1 MKIVIMLPKTK
12 ITGLKEIS
20 KRKRSLTH
28 THTHPLYTPAH
39 MRTNTSRGRWSDLEV
54 THMGIF
60 QINNSINKNS
70 NDIQKEKFVRVKI
83 STKGK

>member
-28 THTHPLYTPAH
+28 TLSTHPHTCAQTQAEAGGVTYKLLTWASFKLIILLI
-39 MRTNTSRGRWSDLEV
+39 RTAMTSRRKSL
-54 THMGIF
+54 
-60 QINNSINKNS
+60 
-70 NDIQKEKFVRVKI
+70 
-83 STKGK
+83 

>member
-20 KRKRSLTH
+20 KRKHSLTH
-28 THTHPLYTPAH
+28 TLSTHPHTCAQ
-39 MRTNTSRGRWSDLEV
+39 TQAEAGGV
-54 THMGIF
+54 TYKLLTWASFF

-70 NDIQKEKFVRVKI
+70 NDIQKEKFARVKI